1 MKRGRLTRVREAYF
15 QPKPFEQN
23 GDLYRR
29 LGVRHFKKFTPC
41 GDYKIRLTGQKSLNG
56 KSGLKTLEF
65 QTRVG
70 EVIHLLAGAL
80 MVLGTLDQLADG
92 EYRTAAI
99 STGVNLLIN
108 VYPIMTHRYNRS
120 RIYPVLERIKERS
133 MNSATS

>member
-1 MKRGRLTRVREAYF
+1 MMKRGRLNRVREDYF
-15 QPKPFEQN
+15 QPRPFGQ
-23 GDLYRR
+23 GGVFYRR
-29 LGVRHFKKFTPC
+29 LGVRQFKKFTPC

-56 KSGLKTLEF
+56 KSGLKKLEF

-80 MVLGTLDQLADG
+80 MLSMTLDQLADG
-92 EYRTAAI
+92 KYRTAAI

-133 MNSATS
+133 QYVK